1 MPLEE
6 NDTLE
11 RVAVLRSDLEEWMNA
26 LSRAHSFSFAQDLAE
41 GYRDLRQDAKRS
53 KLTNL
58 LARAFN
64 KAEGYLPQTEEAPD
78 ADGLWTPG
86 Q

>member
-6 NDTLE
+6 GDSLE
-11 RVAVLRSDLEEWMNA
+11 RVAVLRSDLEDWIYA
-26 LSRAHSFSFAQDLAE
+26 LNRAHAHTFAQDLAE

-58 LARAFN
+58 LARAYN
-64 KAEGYLPQTEEAPD
+64 KAEGYLPETEEAPNE
-78 ADGLWTPG
+78 DGLWVPR